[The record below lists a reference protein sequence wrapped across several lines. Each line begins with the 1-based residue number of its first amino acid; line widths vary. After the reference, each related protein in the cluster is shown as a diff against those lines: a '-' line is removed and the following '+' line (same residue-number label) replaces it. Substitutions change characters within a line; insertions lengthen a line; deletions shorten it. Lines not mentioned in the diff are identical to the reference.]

1 MINIAAMRGAA
12 AALLFTAGLAACQS
26 AGTLTSA
33 RSAPAQSAAISAA
46 EEAAR
51 YEADR
56 QAILAMAG
64 NYDVDFDFKE
74 TVSFVEGYALKE
86 RYVSGGHEVVLVVED
101 RPGFISLQHIL
112 VVGGKDKMPVKHWRQ
127 DWVYEPEDVLTF
139 IGGNA
144 WEMKPVSAAERKG
157 KWAQMVYQ
165 VDDSPRYGAVAA
177 WSHANGVSE
186 WVPPAAMRPL
196 PRRDM
201 TTRDDYHGVLAVN
214 RHAITP
220 EGWVHEQDN
229 SKVVLGETPY
239 VLVREVGVNTYRRF
253 DDFEIDVATTYWS
266 KTADFWA
273 KVRQSWETLEDSTQR
288 FALTLK
294 GEPEDLY
301 NSLLGLS
308 SVVEAGEMSAQD
320 AAVEAQD
327 VIAQYTT
334 DSLPPIAQRL
344 RTPQAA
350 NDAAR

>member
-1 MINIAAMRGAA
+1 MINTTVMRGAA
-12 AALLFTAGLAACQS
+12 ALAFTACFAACQT
-26 AGTLTSA
+26 AGTMTAAS
-33 RSAPAQSAAISAA
+33 PNQTQSAAISTADD
-46 EEAAR
+46 AAR

-74 TVSFVEGYALKE
+74 TVSFVEGYELKE

-144 WEMKPVSAAERKG
+144 WEMKPVSAADRKG

-186 WVPPAAMRPL
+186 WVPPAALRPL

-201 TTRDDYHGVLAVN
+201 TKRDDYHGVLAVN

-229 SKVVLGETPY
+229 SKVVLGDEPY

-253 DDFEIDVATTYWS
+253 DDFEVDVATSYWN
-266 KTADFWA
+266 KTAEYWA
-273 KVRQSWETLEDSTQR
+273 KVRDSWAELEDRSQR

-308 SVVEAGEMSAQD
+308 SVVEAGDMSAAE
-320 AAVEAQD
+320 AAMEAKD
-327 VIAQYTT
+327 VIAEYTT

-344 RTPQAA
+344 RTAPKAG
-350 NDAAR
+350 DAAR